1 MMKESVI
8 VTKLNIKLQ
17 GERKHFQIKLPS
29 DIKSIIGIECSVRM
43 IDAWPVPP
51 AELPREIINPDGIV
65 IVIMPEDDSLVAIKS
80 KFKPSQFV
88 GELRIQSYDLLNW
101 FYVSD
106 VFANDVN
113 LNLCDV
119 SDVFFRVKEHSHG
132 IPKHEEIMTIP
143 GITTL
148 VQGWFL
154 DAIGKQYNLNLRYEV
169 SIYVWIKTED

>member
-1 MMKESVI
+1 MNKESVI
-8 VTKLNIKLQ
+8 VTKLNIKLN

-51 AELPREIINPDGIV
+51 VDPPREIINPDGTIT
-65 IVIMPEDDSLVAIKS
+65 VIMREDDSHIAIKE
-80 KFKPSQFV
+80 KYKANQFV
-88 GELRIQSYDLLNW
+88 GEVRIQSYDLLNW
-101 FYVSD
+101 FYVTD
-106 VFANDVN
+106 VYANDAN

-119 SDVFFRVKEHSHG
+119 SDLFFKVKEYTHS
-132 IPKHEEIMTIP
+132 IPKNEEIMIIP

-148 VQGWFL
+148 IQGWFL
-154 DAIGKQYNLNLRYEV
+154 DAIGKQYNQNLRYEV